1 MVNWN
6 KRGLKKIEILKNYIM
21 GQSMGQTNWTQFDPF
36 WTTYLP
42 LLTLTSLNLNVDKNR
57 HSCTRY
63 PTIFVHIVLKN
74 TQGKLKLFLCE
85 NHNQT
90 KEK

>member
-6 KRGLKKIEILKNYIM
+6 KHGLKYIEILKNYIM

-42 LLTLTSLNLNVDKNR
+42 LLTLTSKA
-57 HSCTRY
+57 
-63 PTIFVHIVLKN
+63 
-74 TQGKLKLFLCE
+74 
-85 NHNQT
+85 